1 MVRPATVPGG
11 GPSRSAWWLVWLAV
25 ALHVAGL
32 VVDSIFHGSDQ
43 RPFGAL
49 EMLGAHGLSYLG
61 AGVAILGA
69 RYARRVAVGAGRAA
83 TAIAAVGVIQALA
96 LAADFVTEVSD
107 IREDLS
113 AGVYVLSIPVLGV
126 LASHATKRRPSRP
139 LLHNSAAE
147 GDRAQDP

>member
-1 MVRPATVPGG
+1 MRPAAVPAA
-11 GPSRSAWWLVWLAV
+11 GPSRSAWRLVWLAV
-25 ALHVAGL
+25 ALHVTGL
-32 VVDSIFHGSDQ
+32 VVDSIFHGSGQ

-69 RYARRVAVGAGRAA
+69 RYARRVAVGTSPTA

-96 LAADFVTEVSD
+96 LAVDFVTEVSD

-113 AGVYVLSIPVLGV
+113 AGVYVLSIPVLAV
-126 LASHATKRRPSRP
+126 LATQATMRRPSRP
-139 LLHNSAAE
+139 VLHDSAAE
-147 GDRAQDP
+147 REWAQDP